1 MTIKQKQHLLGYLGY
16 YQGTV
21 DGKWGRLSV
30 EATEAFQNDYGQ
42 SVDGIFGP
50 KTEAAIRKA
59 IGSGEEI
66 RGADTSGWNGIK
78 HFAREDFKC
87 KCGGR
92 YCNGFPAEMD
102 LRVVT
107 IADEAVEHFGLDF
120 DPDKDMISGLRCKTH
135 NANEGGV
142 SGSGHTGGKAIDMR
156 IRGVSAGK
164 LLAFVKSRGV
174 RYAYAI
180 NSTNVHFDVD

>member
-16 YQGTV
+16 YKGTV

-30 EATEAFQNDYGQ
+30 EATEAFQNDYGL

-50 KTEAAIRKA
+50 KTEEAIRKS

-66 RGADTSGWNGIK
+66 RGADTGSWNGIK

-92 YCNGFPAEMD
+92 YCNGFPSEPDERMV
-102 LRVVT
+102 R
-107 IADEAVEHFGLDF
+107 IADAIRKRIGK
-120 DPDKDMISGLRCKTH
+120 PISVNSGIRCKTH
-135 NANEGGV
+135 NANVGGV
-142 SGSGHTGGKAIDMR
+142 S
-156 IRGVSAGK
+156 
-164 LLAFVKSRGV
+164 
-174 RYAYAI
+174 
-180 NSTNVHFDVD
+180 NSQHLYGTAADLGCPVG

>member
-16 YQGTV
+16 YQGQI
-21 DGKWGRLSV
+21 DGKWGRKSL
-30 EATEAFQNDYGQ
+30 EATEAFQKDYQ
-42 SVDGIFGP
+42 LTVDGIFGP

-59 IGSGEEI
+59 IGSGAEI
-66 RGADTSGWNGIK
+66 VVADTVSWNGIK

-102 LRVVT
+102 MRVVS
-107 IADEAVEHFGLDF
+107 IADEAVKYFGKDF
-120 DPDKDMISGLRCKTH
+120 DPAKYMISGLRCKTH

-142 SGSGHTGGKAIDMR
+142 SGSRHMSGKAIDLR
-156 IRGVSAGK
+156 IPGVTADK
-164 LLAFVKSRGV
+164 LLAFVKSRGI

-180 NSTNVHFDVD
+180 NRTNVHFDVD

>member
-1 MTIKQKQHLLGYLGY
+1 MTIKQKQCLLAYLGY
-16 YQGTV
+16 YQGEV
-21 DGKWGRLSV
+21 DGKWGRLSM
-30 EATEAFQNDYGQ
+30 EATEAFQNDYQ
-42 SVDGIFGP
+42 LTVDGIFGP

-59 IGSGEEI
+59 IGSGEE
-66 RGADTSGWNGIK
+66 TKGWDGIK
-78 HFAREDFKC
+78 HFARENFKC

-107 IADEAVEHFGLDF
+107 IADEAVENFGLDF
-120 DPDKDMISGLRCKTH
+120 DPAKDVISGLRCKTH

-142 SGSGHTGGKAIDMR
+142 SGSRHMTGKAIDLR
-156 IRGVSAGK
+156 IRGVTADK
-164 LLAFVKSRGV
+164 LLAFVKGRGI

-180 NSTNVHFDVD
+180 NSTNVHFDVE

>member
-16 YQGTV
+16 YHGQV

-30 EATEAFQNDYGQ
+30 EATEAFQNDYKLT
-42 SVDGIFGP
+42 VDGIFGP
-50 KTEAAIRKA
+50 NTEASIRKT

-66 RGADTSGWNGIK
+66 KVDGTSKWNGIK
-78 HFAREDFKC
+78 HFARGDFKC

-102 LRVVT
+102 MKVVS

-120 DPDKDMISGLRCKTH
+120 DPAKDMISGLRCKTH

-142 SGSGHTGGKAIDMR
+142 SNSRHMRGKAIDLR
-156 IRGVSAGK
+156 IRGVAADK
-164 LLAFVKSRGV
+164 LLAFVKSRGI